1 MMQEEHDYD
10 LSRDL
15 GARALGY
22 LKELKAAPDPR
33 GYALLYHHAAGY
45 DPALSTTLADLI
57 RDRQSLP
64 PHDVHRLHEGFL
76 SPSRRIDPLRQSLS
90 ESAARAADTLTGV
103 EEAAEGLSASLQEV
117 DLDHA
122 ASQGAEEAAAAVR
135 SLMLAS
141 TVIARRNRQLEEELA
156 QSARQVDDL
165 KRRIATARGDGQS
178 DPLTRL
184 PARSY
189 FRQAAAVALEHA
201 RQDAEPLCLLVV
213 DIDRF
218 RSYNEVH
225 GRIIGDKVL
234 RLVADL
240 IRAKLGGKHG
250 VARYAGDQ
258 FAILL
263 SNTRLETAVRLAE
276 ELRTSVLGMK
286 FVRKGSGRSV
296 GRITVSA
303 GVALF
308 AYGDTG
314 DSLIA
319 RALEALATAKRLGRN
334 RVRAVANAE
343 PAEMEIKTGA

>member
-1 MMQEEHDYD
+1 MMQDEHDYD

-15 GARALGY
+15 GTRALGY
-22 LKELKAAPDPR
+22 LKELQAAPDPL

-45 DPALSTTLADLI
+45 DQALSATLAELI
-57 RDRQSLP
+57 RDRHSLP
-64 PHDVHRLHEGFL
+64 PHDVHRLHEAFV
-76 SPSRRIDPLRQSLS
+76 SSSRQIDPLRQSLS
-90 ESAARAADTLTGV
+90 ESAAHTADALTAM
-103 EEAAEGLSASLQEV
+103 EEATAGLSASLQEV

-122 ASQGAEEAAAAVR
+122 ASQGPEEAAAAIR

-141 TVIARRNRQLEEELA
+141 TVIARRHRQLEEELA

-165 KRRIATARGDGQS
+165 KQCIATVRGEGQS

-184 PARSY
+184 PARRH
-189 FRQAAAVALEHA
+189 FRQAVAAALEGA
-201 RQDAEPLCLLVV
+201 RQDDEPLCLLMV
-213 DIDRF
+213 DIDKF

-234 RLVADL
+234 RLMADV
-240 IRAKLGGKHG
+240 IRAKLGGRHM

-276 ELRTSVLGMK
+276 ELRASVLGMK

-308 AYGDTG
+308 AYGDTS

-319 RALEALATAKRLGRN
+319 RALHALATAKHLGRN
-334 RVRAVANAE
+334 RVRSVANAGTV
-343 PAEMEIKTGA
+343 EIKTDG